1 MQQRIFATRKPQRR
15 AVRAA
20 EHETTSVFPAAHA
33 PAGGDDLD
41 ELLAAIDAV
50 LDLGSFAPPPT

>member
-1 MQQRIFATRKPQRR
+1 MQQRIFATRKPERR
-15 AVRAA
+15 AVRTAQ
-20 EHETTSVFPAAHA
+20 HDVVSVFPAAQA

-50 LDLGSFAPPPT
+50 LDHGWFGPPPT